1 MHLKNGSKIKL
12 FVDDSETTACSM
24 LLTFNQLAGKDYYRL
39 SFSVSEIDDTSK
51 IRSENIEFK
60 VRILPG

>member
-1 MHLKNGSKIKL
+1 MHLKNGSKKKL

-51 IRSENIEFK
+51 IRSE
-60 VRILPG
+60 